1 MRCLSALILIVMLA
15 PASARAQAIVTSAAP
30 QSTSVTVYRDPERGE
45 GAIDARFPRGFALVS
60 ETRRIALPA
69 GESVVRFEGVA
80 DGMIA
85 VSAVV
90 TGLPGGVV
98 EQNRDARL
106 LSPAALLDGT
116 LGNRVHLRRTNRA
129 TGVVSEQ
136 DVVIRSGPDGAV
148 ILETAQG
155 VEALRCSGLPETIV
169 YDAVP
174 SGLSARPV
182 FSVHAV
188 SPAATNALVTL
199 TYLATGFDWGANY
212 VARLAE
218 DGRHLD
224 LFAWMSVA
232 NVSSVSFPQSQLLAV
247 AGRLN
252 RESDYD
258 ALVARPPSPRL
269 ALQCWP
275 AGTTRSVLA
284 YVAAPPPPP
293 PPPPPSAA
301 EDIVVSAVR
310 RESMMMAAPAP
321 AMVAQQEELGDLK
334 LYRVP
339 APVDVNANSMK
350 QVALL
355 ERRSV
360 PATPYYAASLWT
372 VPMDDPAGRP
382 MAGMLR
388 MKNSVKDGLG
398 LPLPSGG
405 VALFGSA
412 GGETLLIADSRM
424 RDHAVDEEVEI
435 EAGESDQ
442 VRITLASLSG
452 GSPRR
457 GAYRAEVTNATNRPV
472 AAEIKVAPTDMP
484 GFKPTRRLSRK
495 DGAWL
500 WVVTIPAND
509 RAVLDY
515 TVRAQD

>member
-1 MRCLSALILIVMLA
+1 MRCLSALLLLVMLA
-15 PASARAQAIVTSAAP
+15 PASARAQAIVTSTAP

-45 GAIDARFPRGFALVS
+45 GAIDARFSRGFALVS
-60 ETRRIALPA
+60 ETRRITLPA

-90 TGLPGGVV
+90 TGLPGGVI

-106 LSPAALLDGT
+106 LSPAALLDGS
-116 LGNRVHLRRTNRA
+116 LGNLVHLRRTNRA

-136 DVVIRSGPDGAV
+136 DAVIRSGPDGAV
-148 ILETAQG
+148 VLETAQG

-182 FSVHAV
+182 FSVHTV

-212 VARLAE
+212 VARLAD
-218 DGRHLD
+218 DGRHVD

-232 NVSSVSFPQSQLLAV
+232 NMSSVSFPQSQLLAV

-252 RESDYD
+252 RETDYQS
-258 ALVARPPSPRL
+258 LVARPPALRL
-269 ALQCWP
+269 ALRCWP

-293 PPPPPSAA
+293 PPPPPVA
-301 EDIVVSAVR
+301 EEIVVTAAR
-310 RESMMMAAPAP
+310 RELMTMAAPAP

-339 APVDVNANSMK
+339 APVDVNANGMK
-350 QVALL
+350 LVALL

-360 PATPYYAASLWT
+360 PATSYYAASLWT
-372 VPMDDPAGRP
+372 LPMDDPAGQP
-382 MAGMLR
+382 MARMLR
-388 MKNSVKDGLG
+388 MKNSVKGGLG

-405 VALFGSA
+405 LALFGPA

-424 RDHAVDEEVEI
+424 RDHAIDEDVEI

-442 VRITLASLSG
+442 VRITLTTLSG
-452 GSPRR
+452 ESGRR
-457 GAYRAEVTNATNRPV
+457 RAYRAEISNATDRPV
-472 AAEIKVAPTDMP
+472 ATEIKVAPTEVT
-484 GFKPTRRLSRK
+484 GFDPSRRLSRK

-500 WVVTIPAND
+500 WSATIPANG
-509 RAVLDY
+509 RVALDY
-515 TVRAQD
+515 AVRAED